1 MRTTLNIDD
10 DTLARAR
17 KLAKRSRL
25 SFRETVNRALR
36 FGLDKLDPRPSRKAY
51 RCTTYRMGFPP
62 TLNLDKALQ
71 LAAFLEDEESI
82 RKLTLKK

>member
-17 KLAKRSRL
+17 KVAERSRL

-36 FGLDKLDPRPSRKAY
+36 FGLDKLDPRPRKRTY
-51 RCTTYRMGFPP
+51 HCTTYRMGFPP

>member
-1 MRTTLNIDD
+1 MNIDD
-10 DTLARAR
+10 ESLQRAR
-17 KLAKRSRL
+17 RVAQRSRI
-25 SFRETVNRALR
+25 SFRETINRALR
-36 FGLDKLDPRPSRKAY
+36 FGLDKLDPRSRKRSY

-71 LAAFLEDEESI
+71 IAAVLEDEEST